1 MAERLSGAWPEQ
13 LEELLERLR
22 QEGFRI
28 GVAETLRLHRLLLAL
43 VDRGVPLDDP
53 QRLASLLG
61 PVLCRSASEQEAFA
75 RHVRSWWPQPLPQP
89 LPQPSPLQEALKAV
103 EQPSALQEALQAVE
117 RRRNR
122 LLRWL
127 PTRPLA
133 LALAAGVAA
142 AAVGVTGVVRWQQAA
157 RPDRAPGQPMPTP
170 LPPGG
175 APVGKLPI
183 AQPEPPRLEP
193 QTPTEPAT
201 ELLAREEGLLLLP
214 LDFALLLPIGLL
226 LSMAAVQGSVRWWW
240 WRQARLVLQRLPSRG
255 DPQLHRIALE
265 AIDTNLLALP
275 ERHRLGR
282 ALNRWQS
289 LPSGEL
295 DGAATVEQ
303 SLRQGGWL
311 CPQYGL
317 RRKQLSYLFLLDQES
332 LADQQTRQ
340 LRAWLEGLRQEGVLV
355 EWVCFQRQPSFCHGP
370 GGLGPQRSLAELAAL
385 HPEAVAVVVADGE
398 RFFSQVDGSLQPWLK
413 GLAAWPR
420 RVALTPRPRAQ
431 WGATEAELDRQL
443 PLLPASAEGLLA
455 LGPLLLEDSTRTTTP
470 ATLATA
476 ADPAQPPEPALL
488 RGGAARWLERTP
500 PAPAVVEQL
509 LAELRSYLG
518 ADGFTWLA
526 ACAVFPDLHWT
537 ITAYLGQQLRNGAG
551 QPLITGC
558 PLLRLAR
565 LPWFRLGLLPDWLR
579 LPLVLSLDADQ
590 QGAVRHALTQLLLG
604 AVDGGQLEGGELGKA
619 QLTVASHQGPSLPR
633 LLPPLLERLRRR
645 SGATSPLRDHLFL
658 RFLQNRP
665 LLAADAPD
673 SLRRLMPQTL
683 PAGWPWRPWR
693 NLGSRGLV
701 VAALLLLGLA
711 GCSLLAVRQVKLAW
725 IEQLLQTPSN
735 QATASQLQRAITA
748 FGISRS
754 SLMPLGQGP
763 ELGRLEEALA
773 TGLSLPLKQLPQLQG
788 HTALVTSVAFSP
800 DGRRIVSG
808 SLDNTLRLWDASNYK
823 PLGTPLQGHT
833 DWVSSVAF
841 SPDGR
846 RIVSGSYDGSLRLWD
861 ASSGKQ
867 LGPPLQ
873 GHINSVISVAFS
885 PDGRRIVSGSDD
897 KTLRLWDASSGKQ
910 LGTPLQGHTD
920 WVFSVA
926 FSPDGRLIVSGSRD
940 NTLRLW
946 DAISGMQLGPPL
958 QGHID
963 SVTSVAF
970 SPDGRRIV
978 SSSADN
984 TLRLWDAISGK
995 QLGPPL
1001 QGHTAAVSSVA
1012 FSHDGRLIVSSSY
1025 DNTLRLWDASSGKPL
1040 SPPLQSH
1047 IDSVISVAF
1056 SPDGR
1061 RIVSGSADKTLR
1073 LWAWPAWQQSLPLA
1087 CNKLKYHPLLENL
1100 AWLNSS
1106 RAVCDQ
1112 LVWSQNRDKRRPLIN
1127 ISLQDHTSAVY
1138 SVAFSPDGRRIV
1150 SGSLDKT
1157 LRFWDFSSGQPNG
1170 WPLRGHSSW
1179 VSSVAF
1185 SPDGRRIV
1193 SGSGDNSLRLWDAS
1207 SGEQLG
1213 PPLQGHT
1220 GGLVSVAFSP
1230 DGRRIVSG
1238 SADKTLRL
1246 WDAISG
1252 KPLGPPLQGHSSWV
1266 SSVAFSPNGRRIA
1279 SCSFDKTLRL
1289 WNASSGKQLGPPLQG
1304 HTAEVISVAFSPDGR
1319 RIVSGSAD
1327 KTLRLWDASSGK
1339 QLGPPLQGHIDSV
1352 YSVAFSPDGRR
1363 IVSGSL
1369 DKTLRLWDASSGK
1382 QLGPPLQGHTDAV
1395 WSVAFS
1401 PDGRHI
1407 VSGSYDGSLR
1417 LWDASGGS
1425 AR

>member
-75 RHVRSWWPQPLPQP
+75 RHMRSWWPQPLPQP
-89 LPQPSPLQEALKAV
+89 SPLQAALKAV

-157 RPDRAPGQPMPTP
+157 RPDPAPGPLMQTPKEGSADRRQPN
-170 LPPGG
+170 
-175 APVGKLPI
+175 KK
-183 AQPEPPRLEP
+183 PEPSRPEL

-265 AIDTNLLALP
+265 AIAANLLALP

-317 RRKQLSYLFLLDQES
+317 RRERLSYLFLLDQES

-398 RFFSQVDGSLQPWLK
+398 RFFSPVDGSLQPWLDQ
-413 GLAAWPR
+413 LAAWPR
-420 RVALTPRPRAQ
+420 RVALTPRPRPQ
-431 WGATEAELDRQL
+431 WGATEAELGRQL

-500 PAPAVVEQL
+500 PAAAVVEQL

-518 ADGFTWLA
+518 ADGFSWLA

-537 ITAYLGQQLRNGAG
+537 ITAYLGQRLRNAAG
-551 QPLITGC
+551 QPLIAGC

-579 LPLVLSLDADQ
+579 LPLVLSLDAEQ
-590 QGAVRHALTQLLLG
+590 QGAVRQALTQLLLG
-604 AVDGGQLEGGELGKA
+604 AVEAGELEGGELGTA
-619 QLTVASHQGPSLPR
+619 QLTVASDQGRSLPR

-665 LLAADAPD
+665 LLAADAPE
-673 SLRRLMPQTL
+673 SLRRLMPQTP

-693 NLGSRGLV
+693 SLGSRGLV

-711 GCSLLAVRQVKLAW
+711 GCSLLAVRQVRLAW
-725 IEQLLQTPSN
+725 IEQLLQTSSGP
-735 QATASQLQRAITA
+735 ATASQLQRAITA

-763 ELGRLEEALA
+763 ELVRLEEALA
-773 TGLSLPLKQLPQLQG
+773 MGLSLPLQKLPPLQG
-788 HTALVTSVAFSP
+788 HTGSVTSVAFSP

-808 SLDNTLRLWDASNYK
+808 SLDNSLRLWDASSGKQLVPPLQGHTNLVISVAFSPDGRRIVSGSVDKTLRLWDASSGK
-823 PLGTPLQGHT
+823 QIGPPLQGHT
-833 DWVSSVAF
+833 DEVNSVAF

-846 RIVSGSYDGSLRLWD
+846 RIVSGSYDSTLRLWDASSGRQLGPPLQGHTDRVWSVAFSPDGRRIVSGSRDNSLRLWD

-873 GHINSVISVAFS
+873 GHNGEVRSVAFS
-885 PDGRRIVSGSDD
+885 PDGRRIVSGSNDG
-897 KTLRLWDASSGKQ
+897 TLRLWDASSGKQ
-910 LGTPLQGHTD
+910 LGTPLQ
-920 WVFSVA
+920 S
-926 FSPDGRLIVSGSRD
+926 D
-940 NTLRLW
+940 NQIIYYLYGGNDIR
-946 DAISGMQLGPPL
+946 
-958 QGHID
+958 
-963 SVTSVAF
+963 F
-970 SPDGRRIV
+970 F
-978 SSSADN
+978 SSSMS
-984 TLRLWDAISGK
+984 L
-995 QLGPPL
+995 
-1001 QGHTAAVSSVA
+1001 
-1012 FSHDGRLIVSSSY
+1012 
-1025 DNTLRLWDASSGKPL
+1025 
-1040 SPPLQSH
+1040 
-1047 IDSVISVAF
+1047 AF

-1061 RIVSGSADKTLR
+1061 RIVSGSLSKGLR
-1073 LWAWPAWQQSLPLA
+1073 LWAWPAWQKSLPLA
-1087 CNKLKYHPLLENL
+1087 CNKLKDHPLLTNL
-1100 AWLNSS
+1100 PQLNSS

-1112 LVWSQNRDKRRPLIN
+1112 LVWSQNRDQKRLAIN
-1127 ISLQDHTSAVY
+1127 ISLQGHTKEVL

-1150 SGSLDKT
+1150 SGSD
-1157 LRFWDFSSGQPNG
+1157 DNG
-1170 WPLRGHSSW
+1170 
-1179 VSSVAF
+1179 
-1185 SPDGRRIV
+1185 
-1193 SGSGDNSLRLWDAS
+1193 
-1207 SGEQLG
+1207 
-1213 PPLQGHT
+1213 
-1220 GGLVSVAFSP
+1220 
-1230 DGRRIVSG
+1230 
-1238 SADKTLRL
+1238 
-1246 WDAISG
+1246 
-1252 KPLGPPLQGHSSWV
+1252 
-1266 SSVAFSPNGRRIA
+1266 
-1279 SCSFDKTLRL
+1279 
-1289 WNASSGKQLGPPLQG
+1289 
-1304 HTAEVISVAFSPDGR
+1304 
-1319 RIVSGSAD
+1319 
-1327 KTLRLWDASSGK
+1327 
-1339 QLGPPLQGHIDSV
+1339 
-1352 YSVAFSPDGRR
+1352 
-1363 IVSGSL
+1363 
-1369 DKTLRLWDASSGK
+1369 LRLWDASSGK
-1382 QLGPPLQGHTDAV
+1382 QLGPPLQGHTDWV
-1395 WSVAFS
+1395 RSVAFS
-1401 PDGRHI
+1401 PDGRRI
-1407 VSGSYDGSLR
+1407 VSGSDDNSLRLWDASSGKQIGPPLQGHTSSVRSVAFSPDGRRIVSGSGDKTLR

-1425 AR
+1425 VR